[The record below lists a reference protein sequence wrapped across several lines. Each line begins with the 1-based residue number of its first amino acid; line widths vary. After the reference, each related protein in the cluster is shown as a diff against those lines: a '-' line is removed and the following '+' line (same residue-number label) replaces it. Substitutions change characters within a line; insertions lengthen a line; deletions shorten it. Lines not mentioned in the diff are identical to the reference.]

1 MGNGP
6 GVSWQG
12 WQEKSPGPGAYPYQV
27 SGWEASGWE
36 AESSDSRQG
45 GEPQDDRKEKG
56 GSSSLAWSPPLPT
69 SPIREFVMARKASR
83 KGAWELAG
91 QLSSSD
97 HDLLGGTHRRRGGA
111 WVSGLVSEFWAQVP
125 NTQGASSPHSLILSG
140 LREAQAV
147 PEIQVPPQ
155 ELGIVEGAQVVPI
168 SPWFEAS
175 WG

>member
-12 WQEKSPGPGAYPYQV
+12 WQEESLGSGAYPNQV

-36 AESSDSRQG
+36 AESSDPRQG

-56 GSSSLAWSPPLPT
+56 GSSSPAPSPPLPT

-97 HDLLGGTHRRRGGA
+97 RDLLGGTHRRRGGA
-111 WVSGLVSEFWAQVP
+111 WGSGLISEFWAQVP

-140 LREAQAV
+140 LREAQV
-147 PEIQVPPQ
+147 VQENQVPPQ
-155 ELGIVEGAQVVPI
+155 ELWIVQGAHVVPTG
-168 SPWFEAS
+168 PWSEAS
-175 WG
+175 RG